1 MKLRLAAALL
11 GLAALTPACL
21 GPDNAYRGLQN
32 WNANMSESDAAREA
46 VFLGMTIIPVY
57 GIALWVDVI
66 VLNTI
71 EYWSGNN
78 PVEDPGAWPA
88 NFSNKD

>member
-1 MKLRLAAALL
+1 
-11 GLAALTPACL
+11 
-21 GPDNAYRGLQN
+21 
-32 WNANMSESDAAREA
+32 
-46 VFLGMTIIPVY
+46 VFLGMTFIPIY
-57 GIALWVDVI
+57 GIALWADII

>member
-11 GLAALTPACL
+11 GLAALTPSCL
-21 GPDNAYRGLQN
+21 GPDNAYHGLKN
-32 WNANMSESDAAREA
+32 WNANMSESDVAREG
-46 VFLGMTIIPVY
+46 VFLGMTIFLVY
-57 GIALWVDVI
+57 PLALFADVI
-66 VLNTI
+66 VFNTI

-78 PVEDPGAWPA
+78 PISDPGAWPA